1 MDAQQPIEVG
11 NRKQLFIDDRWFA
24 TSHGVHLRMNPP
36 VKAERVIAP
45 EMPWEQ
51 KGLQVCH
58 TIIEHEGE
66 YKLWYETGVKGKQG
80 CRDLM
85 CYATSQDGVHFERRN
100 VNVFEFDGSLDNN
113 IVVPGGQAVV
123 MLDPTGPDES
133 RFKML
138 SWFAEDDLWPEVQ
151 GTELRSYDIYV
162 GTSPDGIH
170 WKLVKPAALPFC
182 HDTHNQ
188 MFYDTRLGTYVAYVR
203 THEHGRTVSR
213 VQVDDPLSPPF
224 PYRDLPVTNIGS
236 RGTRMPPRGLLDV
249 VMFCDQSDPPHTD
262 LYTPY
267 VHQYAWADNAYFS
280 FPSPYR
286 HYPVGDDSDTLAEG
300 QDERGRYVND
310 GLLEVQLGVSRDG
323 IHWTRPDRRPYIP
336 LGLKGSY
343 DGACIYMSTG
353 MIRKGAEIWQYYL
366 GMHYTHG
373 QPEPYDPDLG
383 PGGWLCRL
391 VQRLDGFVS
400 ADADYT
406 GA

>member
-24 TSHGVHLRMNPP
+24 TRHGVHLRMNPP

-58 TIIEHEGE
+58 TIIEHDGE
-66 YKLWYETGVKGKQG
+66 YKLWYETGVKGKRG

-85 CYATSQDGVHFERRN
+85 CYATSRDGVYFERRN
-100 VNVFEFDGSLDNN
+100 VNLFEFDGSRDNN

-123 MLDPTGPDES
+123 MLDPTGPDEF

-138 SWFAEDDLWPEVQ
+138 SWFAEDDLWPEVK

-162 GTSPDGIH
+162 GTSP
-170 WKLVKPAALPFC
+170 
-182 HDTHNQ
+182 
-188 MFYDTRLGTYVAYVR
+188 
-203 THEHGRTVSR
+203 
-213 VQVDDPLSPPF
+213 
-224 PYRDLPVTNIGS
+224 
-236 RGTRMPPRGLLDV
+236 
-249 VMFCDQSDPPHTD
+249 
-262 LYTPY
+262 
-267 VHQYAWADNAYFS
+267 
-280 FPSPYR
+280 
-286 HYPVGDDSDTLAEG
+286 
-300 QDERGRYVND
+300 
-310 GLLEVQLGVSRDG
+310 DG

-406 GA
+406 GAEFFTPTITFSGSQLELNVDCSAMGEVWVEILDANNVPVPGYTLKDSVSVDRNQIAAPVTWREHDNVDELIGRPVKLHVKLRACKLYAFQFAS